1 MNLLKETKEALR
13 NKGYSWPDDILSIQG
28 SDRAISISLFEK
40 LANVSYDNGYGGQEV
55 ASDLVILMKDGT
67 WFERA
72 EYDGSEW
79 WRYQSAPKVNPV
91 NDEGITMLV
100 AKRSGM
106 GWCTLEELNEEPEDD
121 E

>member
-28 SDRAISISLFEK
+28 SDRAISVDLFKK